1 MLLVVPFAAM
11 FFIAAGWAMTA
22 ALALTVVAAAT
33 DWLDGRIAR
42 VRGEVSALGAALDPI
57 ADKLFV
63 VAGLVLLIRSGAISG
78 AGVVAALAII
88 LREMLVSGL
97 REAVGQRGGDLPVS
111 TLAKYKTAAQL
122 AALAVLIAAA
132 PGGPVGPSA
141 APLAAGALWAAA
153 VLTIWSG
160 ADYVARAAGR
170 LKG

>member
-11 FFIAAGWAMTA
+11 FFIAAGWAMTT

-132 PGGPVGPSA
+132 PGGPVGLSA